1 LTQLRI
7 KVSLTCM
14 RTTLDIPEP
23 LLEEARHLLGF
34 KSKTDT
40 VVLALQELVRR
51 RRVEELKSV
60 LGSVKL
66 DIDIAKSR
74 RRP

>member
-1 LTQLRI
+1 
-7 KVSLTCM
+7 M
-14 RTTLDIPEP
+14 RTTMDIPEP
-23 LLEEARHLLGF
+23 LLEEARHLLGL

-40 VVLALQELVRR
+40 VVLALKELVRR
-51 RRVEELKSV
+51 RRVEELKTV